1 MSKVIVLSEVFFPE
15 DFIVNDLVQHW
26 AKLELPV
33 EVLTR
38 VPSYPFGKVYN
49 GYANRLY
56 QKTFFGGTPVFRI
69 PVLEGYQ
76 KSRFKKILNY
86 ILFVLFCTV
95 VLLRIAKRGDRI
107 FVYQTGPLTVAV
119 PAVLAKVFLGTKLI
133 VWTQDLWPET
143 VYAYGFKRSKA
154 LSTFLDNL
162 VKFVYQRCDYIL
174 VSCKGFGPRLRSFLK
189 PHQSTRWIPN
199 WSLLERV
206 EVSDTSLPGSFNF
219 TFAGNIGKVQNLEKV
234 IEGFKSVPDHF
245 PNAWLN
251 IIGDGSNLADLKRLV
266 TEKGIRNVNFT
277 GRKSL
282 DEMPGYF
289 NKSDVLII
297 SLVDDPLYEIMIP
310 SKFQTYLVY
319 EKPLFAVMKG
329 EVPNLVKEYGIGMSA
344 NPSDISEIQAKFLE
358 FLSLGSSTL
367 EKMGGSALELSNNLF
382 SRIRNLDTLT
392 EIISE
397 AKSTRY

>member
-1 MSKVIVLSEVFFPE
+1 LSKVIVLSEVFFPE

-38 VPSYPFGKVYN
+38 VPSYPFGRVYD
-49 GYANRLY
+49 GYANRFY
-56 QKTFFGGTPVFRI
+56 QKTLFGETTVFRI

-86 ILFVLFCTV
+86 ILFVFFCTG

-119 PAVLAKVFLGTKLI
+119 PAVLAKLFLGTKLI

-154 LSTFLDNL
+154 LALFLDNL
-162 VKFVYQRCDYIL
+162 VEFVYQRCDYIL
-174 VSCKGFGPRLRSFLK
+174 VSCKGFGPRLKRFLK
-189 PHQSTRWIPN
+189 PNQSIQWIPN
-199 WSLLERV
+199 WSLLERI
-206 EVSDTSLPGSFNF
+206 EVLDTSLPGSFNF

-234 IEGFKSVPDHF
+234 IEGFRSVPDQF

-251 IIGDGSNLADLKRLV
+251 IIGDGSNLEDLKRLV
-266 TEKGIRNVNFT
+266 NEKRIRNVNFT

-282 DEMPGYF
+282 EEMPGYF

-319 EKPLFAVMKG
+319 EKPLFAIMKG
-329 EVPNLVKEYGIGMSA
+329 EVPSLVKEYGIGISA
-344 NPSDISEIQAKFLE
+344 NPSDLAEIQAEFLE
-358 FLSLGSSTL
+358 FLSLDSRKLENMGSN
-367 EKMGGSALELSNNLF
+367 ALKLSNNLF
-382 SRIRNLDTLT
+382 ARNQNLEILT
-392 EIISE
+392 EIIGE
-397 AKSTRY
+397 AKSPKH